1 MLVIFN
7 DIFYLSY
14 LYLNIVILWF
24 VLFHLTSWL
33 AFRLIQLLCTYI
45 SQRHRPYS
53 VKSGL
58 LNLSSPS
65 PVGVWYQTDLFHGL
79 STKCTMFCNW
89 QNVLPGDTSWL
100 NRSSRP
106 RSTIGSEELLLPRV
120 ISQLDMALVSGVCT
134 ARHMWWTGWFVLLWR
149 RGVESLST
157 VLALCESNPEG
168 NPPMTGGFP
177 TWQVWR
183 KLDFFCWQPEQTVW
197 QTVEFWVI
205 WYTFTHGNIMCQV
218 GSYPNMLCYRNNDW
232 LWRVC

>member
-33 AFRLIQLLCTYI
+33 AFRLIQLLCTSI

-120 ISQLDMALVSGVCT
+120 VLFLKSTWLWWVVSARRDICDGQAGLCYYDVVAWNHFLQYWPFVRVIQRVIHQWPSDFPHGKFGGSWIFLLT
-134 ARHMWWTGWFVLLWR
+134 AWTNCLTNSRVL
-149 RGVESLST
+149 GY
-157 VLALCESNPEG
+157 
-168 NPPMTGGFP
+168 MIHIY
-177 TWQVWR
+177 TWQHNVPSR
-183 KLDFFCWQPEQTVW
+183 
-197 QTVEFWVI
+197 VI
-205 WYTFTHGNIMCQV
+205 SEYV
-218 GSYPNMLCYRNNDW
+218 MLSK
-232 LWRVC
+232 